1 MRVRNGGGRVSR
13 GRRKRAE
20 SKSDLHSFTPPK
32 QMSQG
37 MQGPMSSEAVESSG
51 RAYLLEKKRKRSSA
65 ASCSP
70 PSRRTSH
77 VVSFLVGKKKRR
89 DRMGLRGLQEGS
101 IVLVVKSEQEKNEAE
116 GWVEETDEKWRSLF
130 AVELE
135 EVLSGSNF
143 LGAMYLPLFYL
154 SDV

>member
-1 MRVRNGGGRVSR
+1 MVLDEWTRITTINVEGG
-13 GRRKRAE
+13 
-20 SKSDLHSFTPPK
+20 FPI
-32 QMSQG
+32 
-37 MQGPMSSEAVESSG
+37 
-51 RAYLLEKKRKRSSA
+51 
-65 ASCSP
+65 ASSP
-70 PSRRTSH
+70 PMWGYYGPTLFAGLPAPEKESRRVVRVHVGTFSFQFEKANEN

-135 EVLSGSNF
+135 EV
-143 LGAMYLPLFYL
+143 
-154 SDV
+154 